1 MSNEELV
8 TPFPA
13 AVARWRADTP
23 GCTHGLHLNNAGA
36 GLMPQSVLTTMLQ
49 YLHDES
55 QVGGYELADQR
66 RDDIAAAY
74 RQVARLIGAVP
85 RNVALVEN
93 ATVAVAQAL
102 SAFDLH
108 PGAVVLT
115 TTVDYSANQLM
126 LLSLAQRQGVQ
137 VVRAADRPEGG
148 VDPASVQ
155 ALIDRHRPRLVLM
168 TWVPTNSGLV
178 QEAEVVGAVCAAA
191 GVPFVLDACQA
202 VGQLPIDVARLR
214 CDFLAATARK
224 FLRGPRG
231 IGFLYVSDRMLA
243 DGRFPL
249 YVDGR
254 GATWTD
260 ADAFVPVPDARRFEN
275 WEFNYALVLGLGE
288 AARYA
293 CDVAGTEALARTQ
306 ALAAYLRNRL
316 AALPDVRLL
325 DRGKNPCAIVTL
337 AWPGLD
343 AGAAVQQLRTQ
354 HIRTSAAVRA
364 FAVLDMDAKGVS
376 SALRLSPHYYN
387 TEQEIDQ
394 AVEALARLRWG
405 GK

>member
-1 MSNEELV
+1 
-8 TPFPA
+8 
-13 AVARWRADTP
+13 
-23 GCTHGLHLNNAGA
+23 
-36 GLMPQSVLTTMLQ
+36 
-49 YLHDES
+49 
-55 QVGGYELADQR
+55 
-66 RDDIAAAY
+66 
-74 RQVARLIGAVP
+74 
-85 RNVALVEN
+85 
-93 ATVAVAQAL
+93 
-102 SAFDLH
+102 
-108 PGAVVLT
+108 
-115 TTVDYSANQLM
+115 
-126 LLSLAQRQGVQ
+126 
-137 VVRAADRPEGG
+137 
-148 VDPASVQ
+148 
-155 ALIDRHRPRLVLM
+155 
-168 TWVPTNSGLV
+168 
-178 QEAEVVGAVCAAA
+178 
-191 GVPFVLDACQA
+191 VLDACQA

-293 CDVAGTEALARTQ
+293 CDVAGAEALARTQ

-394 AVEALARLRWG
+394 AVEALARLR
-405 GK
+405 

>member
-1 MSNEELV
+1 MEV
-8 TPFPA
+8 R
-13 AVARWRADTP
+13 RWQADTP
-23 GCTHGLHLNNAGA
+23 GCTHGVHLNNAGA
-36 GLMPQSVLTTMLQ
+36 GLMPASVLATMQQ
-49 YLHDES
+49 YLHDEALA
-55 QVGGYELADQR
+55 GGYELAAARQ
-66 RDDIAAAY
+66 DDIAAAY
-74 RQVARLIGAVP
+74 GHVARLIGAAP
-85 RNVALVEN
+85 RNLALVEN

-108 PGAVVLT
+108 PGDTVLT

-126 LLSLAQRQGVQ
+126 LLSLAQRQGIR
-137 VVRAADRPEGG
+137 VVRAADRPGGG
-148 VDPASVQ
+148 VDPDSVA
-155 ALIDRHRPRLVLM
+155 ALIHTHRPRLVLM

-178 QEAEVVGAVCAAA
+178 QDAEAVGALCAVE

-243 DGRFPL
+243 EGRFPL

-254 GATWTD
+254 GATWTE
-260 ADAFVPVPDARRFEN
+260 ADAFVPAPDARRFEN

-293 CDVAGTEALARTQ
+293 CDQAGPAALERTQ
-306 ALAAYLRNRL
+306 HLAAYLRNHL
-316 AALPDVRLL
+316 TTLPGVRLL
-325 DRGKNPCAIVTL
+325 DQGTAPCAIVTL
-337 AWPGLD
+337 TWPGLD
-343 AGAAVQQLRTQ
+343 AGTAVRQLRTH
-354 HIRTSAAVRA
+354 HIHTSAATRS
-364 FAVLDMDAKGVS
+364 FAVLDMDAKGVA

-387 TEQEIDQ
+387 TEDEIDH
-394 AVEALARLRWG
+394 AVAVLATLIEP
-405 GK
+405 